1 MEAVEFCEMRHGY
14 CACRKAGEV
23 HCLQILRLVEDPV
36 EIEKAQAE
44 RDAADRKRRS
54 KYIVDEPAPR
64 RGLMDHQI
72 EMIRAAM
79 TMRPE
84 MTMPRIPGR
93 EEMFRRM
100 YGGGPVASKTT
111 KWTFLGV
118 DLSEVEKRVLSRE
131 EFTRNPIY
139 EELEPYPTPAER
151 RLGSSEKDYV
161 KFHYD
166 PMKRRPS

>member
-1 MEAVEFCEMRHGY
+1 MEAVEFCKLKYGNCVCE
-14 CACRKAGEV
+14 KTGEV
-23 HCLQILRLVEDPV
+23 HCLKVLREVQDPA

-54 KYIVDEPAPR
+54 KYIVDDPAPR
-64 RGLMDHQI
+64 PSLMDHQI
-72 EMIRAAM
+72 EMIRAA
-79 TMRPE
+79 

-131 EFTRNPIY
+131 ELIRTPIY
-139 EELEPYPTPAER
+139 EELGPQPTAAER
-151 RLGSSEKDYV
+151 RLGSSEKPYV
-161 KFHYD
+161 KFHDD
-166 PMKRRPS
+166 PVKRRPS